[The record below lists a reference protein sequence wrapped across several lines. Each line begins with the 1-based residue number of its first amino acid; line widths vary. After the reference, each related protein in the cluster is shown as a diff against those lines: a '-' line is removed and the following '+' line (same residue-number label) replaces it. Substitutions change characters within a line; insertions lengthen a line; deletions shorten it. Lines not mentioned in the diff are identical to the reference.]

1 MSRTLLQ
8 GTSYERMCM
17 LLLQSY
23 LTLCD
28 PMDCSPPGSSIHEI
42 LQARILEGVDMPFSR
57 LSSWPRDRMH
67 TLASMFFTTSTTWED
82 ICKKKTF
89 WQSCKLVYLKFGFV
103 LKFTEVTINNL
114 QCRSCWD
121 LEVYHQ
127 TLCLPPLPW
136 GTWNHK
142 TRCSDGPLK

>member
-8 GTSYERMCM
+8 DTSYEHMCM

-28 PMDCSPPGSSIHEI
+28 PMDCNPPGSSVHEI
-42 LQARILEGVDMPFSR
+42 LQARILEWVDMPFSR
-57 LSSWPRDRMH
+57 VSSRPRDRMH
-67 TLASMFFTTSTTWED
+67 TLAGMFFTTSATWED
-82 ICKKKTF
+82 ICQKKMF
-89 WQSCKLVYLKFGFV
+89 RQSCKLMYLKFGLV

-114 QCRSCWD
+114 KYRSCWD

-127 TLCLPPLPW
+127 TLCLPPLP
-136 GTWNHK
+136 
-142 TRCSDGPLK
+142 